1 MKQIQAAL
9 ADIQDQLK
17 HKSWIPV
24 RGAVEI
30 FNRSKGKVEIALN
43 TGK

>member
-17 HKSWIPV
+17 AISRNK
-24 RGAVEI
+24 AE
-30 FNRSKGKVEIALN
+30 KG
-43 TGK
+43 